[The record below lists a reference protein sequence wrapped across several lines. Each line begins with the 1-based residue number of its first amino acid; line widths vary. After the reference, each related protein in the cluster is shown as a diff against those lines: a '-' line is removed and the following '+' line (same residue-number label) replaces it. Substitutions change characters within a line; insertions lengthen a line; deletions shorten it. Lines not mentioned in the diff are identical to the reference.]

1 MRGTVKFFNNEKGW
15 GFITNDETNEEGF
28 LHYTNIRMPC
38 YRTLD
43 EGDLVEYEIALDDGG
58 KRQAV
63 NVTPILT
70 RRMVENVLRS
80 DNLHLDTIKDAFGRK
95 LYFVVDSNNII
106 QTGEQGMTLIEVAKY
121 AGIDVQGL
129 EQ

>member
-15 GFITNDETNEEGF
+15 GFIYNDETNEEDF

-80 DNLHLDTIKDAFGRK
+80 DNLHLDTIKDVFGRK
-95 LYFVVDSNNII
+95 LYMVVDKNNVI